1 MVTIKDIAKK
11 AGVSAS
17 TASRA
22 LNNNSRISEK
32 TRRHVKDVAKQ
43 LGYKPNFS
51 AQNLTR
57 GRANIVGVIFPIIKT
72 DAPANPFHID
82 IIRGIS
88 EELQKHNFE
97 MMVAITQE
105 RSDLLKQVKSM
116 VDQIKVDYF
125 VLLYSDPTDPITK
138 YLRDHKLRFTIVGQP
153 IENGDRFVDNDNVK
167 VGRKA
172 TEYLLSSR
180 NIQQPIFVMS
190 DEQKSFEKSRF
201 KGYAEV
207 MTKRELLSE
216 KLLVNDQVSIT
227 QYLKKNPQVDGLIF
241 ADDVLYI
248 RHAQRLRPLNIPV
261 ICFNNSQWM
270 QILFQDGQVI
280 DLQPRKLGQAAVQI
294 LFSKHT
300 DHIYVPYLFA

>member
-11 AGVSAS
+11 AGVSVS

-32 TRRHVKDVAKQ
+32 TRQHVKEVAKQ

-51 AQNLTR
+51 AQSLTR
-57 GRANIVGVIFPIIKT
+57 GRANIVGVIFPIMKA

-82 IIRGIS
+82 IMRGIS
-88 EELQKHNFE
+88 EELQKRNFE
-97 MMVAITQE
+97 MMVAITKD
-105 RSDLLKQVKSM
+105 SADLLKQVKSM
-116 VDQIKVDYF
+116 VDQIRVDYF
-125 VLLYSDPTDPITK
+125 VLLYSDPVDPITK
-138 YLRDHKLRFTIVGQP
+138 YLRDHQLRFTIVGQP
-153 IENGDRFVDNDNVK
+153 IQKGDRFVDNDNVK
-167 VGRKA
+167 VGQKA
-172 TEYLLSSR
+172 TERLLTNPSVK
-180 NIQQPIFVMS
+180 QPAFMMS

-201 KGYAEV
+201 KGYEEV
-207 MTKRELLSE
+207 MAEKGLASE
-216 KLLVNDQVSIT
+216 KLLVNDQISIT
-227 QYLKKNPQVDGLIF
+227 EYLKANPQVDGLIF

-280 DLQPRKLGQAAVQI
+280 DLQPHKLGQAAVQV
-294 LFSKHT
+294 LFAKRQH
-300 DHIYVPYLFA
+300 HIYVPYLFA

>member
-57 GRANIVGVIFPIIKT
+57 GRANIVGVIFPITKS

-88 EELQKHNFE
+88 EELQKHHFE
-97 MMVAITQE
+97 MMVAINQKQ
-105 RSDLLKQVKSM
+105 SDLLKQVESM

-153 IENGDRFVDNDNVK
+153 VKEGDRFVDNDNVK
-167 VGRKA
+167 VGHEA
-172 TEYLLSSR
+172 TEHLLLSAGV
-180 NIQQPIFVMS
+180 QHPVFVMS
-190 DEQKSFEKSRF
+190 DDQKTFEKSRF
-201 KGYAEV
+201 QGYAEV
-207 MTKRELLSE
+207 VAQKGLPSN
-216 KLLVNDQVSIT
+216 KLLVNDHISIT
-227 QYLKKNPQVDGLIF
+227 QYLRQNPRVDGLIF

-248 RHAQRLRPLNIPV
+248 KHAQRLRPLNIPV

-280 DLQPRKLGQAAVQI
+280 DLQPRKLGQAAVQV
-294 LFSKHT
+294 LFAKHH
-300 DHIYVPYLFA
+300 DHIYVPYIFA

>member
-11 AGVSAS
+11 AGVSVS

-32 TRRHVKDVAKQ
+32 TRQHVKEVAKQ

-51 AQNLTR
+51 AQSLTR
-57 GRANIVGVIFPIIKT
+57 GRANIVGVIFPIMKA

-82 IIRGIS
+82 IMRGIS
-88 EELQKHNFE
+88 EELQQRNFE
-97 MMVAITQE
+97 MMVAITKD
-105 RSDLLKQVKSM
+105 SADLLKQVKSM
-116 VDQIKVDYF
+116 VDQIRVDYF
-125 VLLYSDPTDPITK
+125 VLLYSDPADPITK

-153 IENGDRFVDNDNVK
+153 IQKSDRFVDNDNVK
-167 VGRKA
+167 VGQKA
-172 TEYLLSSR
+172 TERLLT
-180 NIQQPIFVMS
+180 NPNVKQPAFMMS

-201 KGYAEV
+201 KGYEEV
-207 MTKRELLSE
+207 MAEKGLASE

-227 QYLKKNPQVDGLIF
+227 EYLKANSQVDGLIF

-280 DLQPRKLGQAAVQI
+280 DLQPHKLGQAAVQV
-294 LFSKHT
+294 LFAKRQH
-300 DHIYVPYLFA
+300 HIYVPYLFA